1 MKKEFFSGTFFL
13 IISILVTFIAVV
25 SLMDGW
31 LNVFGIL
38 YAVACWLV
46 YASARRNSE
55 FLGGLGLGYGTTKA
69 LFIVNWVAVGILA
82 VSGLVTMFAG
92 RAIVNRLF
100 SMLTITGSGFGYG
113 YGLGRDYGDL
123 GTVLTFLGRV
133 GNVGY
138 VWCGLTIL
146 TCAAAAAAVNLLFTR
161 NLMTFVRSLRAADID
176 GEGPV
181 EKAGCV
187 EKWLF
192 VLGILTA
199 LGVLSL
205 TRDGLAASVSAA
217 SGAAMIVASRW
228 IRSVFLVPEP
238 EENGDAPSEWYS
250 PEP

>member
-69 LFIVNWVAVGILA
+69 LFIVNWVAVGILV

-113 YGLGRDYGDL
+113 LGRDYGDL
-123 GTVLTFLGRV
+123 GPVLTFLGRV
-133 GNVGY
+133 GNGGY

-146 TCAAAAAAVNLLFTR
+146 ICAAAA
-161 NLMTFVRSLRAADID
+161 
-176 GEGPV
+176 
-181 EKAGCV
+181 
-187 EKWLF
+187 
-192 VLGILTA
+192 
-199 LGVLSL
+199 
-205 TRDGLAASVSAA
+205 
-217 SGAAMIVASRW
+217 
-228 IRSVFLVPEP
+228 
-238 EENGDAPSEWYS
+238 
-250 PEP
+250 